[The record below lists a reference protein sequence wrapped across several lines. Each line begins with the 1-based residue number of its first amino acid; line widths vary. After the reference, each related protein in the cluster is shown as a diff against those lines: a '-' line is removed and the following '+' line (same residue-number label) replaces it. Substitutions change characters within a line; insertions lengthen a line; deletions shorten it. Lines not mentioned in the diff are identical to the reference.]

1 MNKTPGAFVEYTSSR
16 SDFANGRV
24 DVRSRGLRKSLRPIL
39 RTALVTLALVAAAEF
54 TSPPRAVAQKLL
66 PDLQVL
72 VEWSVP
78 RVAVRG
84 SLGAVAEGN
93 EGNNMVQLT
102 AP

>member
-39 RTALVTLALVAAAEF
+39 RTALVALGLMAAAGIHAARPVE
-54 TSPPRAVAQKLL
+54 AQSL
-66 PDLQVL
+66 PDLAVL